1 MKVDRPPEFHTV
13 TPRMVVSDAAGAV
26 EFLRTVFDAVGE
38 VQAERPTEVRIGDSL
53 VMVTSTTEREP
64 FPAFLYVYVGDA
76 DLAYNRALNA
86 GAMSLEAPFNTPYG
100 DRRAMV
106 RDPFGNVFQIA
117 HRTDGGEMFGLSSPD
132 QPRLASS
139 NASAV
144 AARSSTPRSR
154 LSLTLCACVAGSST
168 PVTRIADF
176 GNAAANSAMNG
187 IEPPIPMSIGSVPQ
201 ACRNAARAAS

>member
-53 VMVTSTTEREP
+53 VMVTSASEREP
-64 FPAFLYVYVGDA
+64 FPAFLYVYVDDA
-76 DLAYNRALNA
+76 DLAYNRAVNA
-86 GAMSLEAPFNTPYG
+86 GAMSLESPFNTPYG

-117 HRTDGGEMFGLSSPD
+117 HRTEDG
-132 QPRLASS
+132 
-139 NASAV
+139 
-144 AARSSTPRSR
+144 
-154 LSLTLCACVAGSST
+154 
-168 PVTRIADF
+168 
-176 GNAAANSAMNG
+176 
-187 IEPPIPMSIGSVPQ
+187 
-201 ACRNAARAAS
+201 